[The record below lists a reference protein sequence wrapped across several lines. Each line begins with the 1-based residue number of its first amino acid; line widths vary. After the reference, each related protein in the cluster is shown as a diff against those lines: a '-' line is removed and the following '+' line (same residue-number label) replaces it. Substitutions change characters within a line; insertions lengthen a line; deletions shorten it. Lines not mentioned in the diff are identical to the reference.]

1 MMAAAVGNPAAN
13 GAIFNAVTNKAVTL
27 NGMVELC
34 AAAAGVEPKIVNYD
48 PKKLPEGVEVKYAV
62 DLEFDGV
69 VFAHASSSFGS
80 AGCFSMAAGSGSG
93 SGAALSRASNFR
105 AVTRRRLSTELIALL

>member
-1 MMAAAVGNPAAN
+1 MHRLPKRANALAVDDTDAAN
-13 GAIFNAVTNKAVTL
+13 ACFQA
-27 NGMVELC
+27 ELD
-34 AAAAGVEPKIVNYD
+34 IVRHQLAD
-48 PKKLPEGVEVKYAV
+48 LRWPEGVEVKYAV